1 MLDKELE
8 AQLARIKADQEYM
21 RLDMEQIKIYLGL
34 ERNRRAYNRRQLRL
48 HNYCIDNDEQGF
60 RRDVGKNEERYEGD
74 GGTTNEV
81 GGRDKEANL

>member
-21 RLDMEQIKIYLGL
+21 RLDIEQIKIYLGL
-34 ERNRRAYNRRQLRL
+34 ERNRRAYNRRLRRL
-48 HNYCIDNDEQGF
+48 HSNYINNNEQGF

>member
-8 AQLARIKADQEYM
+8 EQLARIKADQEYM
-21 RLDMEQIKIYLGL
+21 RLDIEQIKIYLGL
-34 ERNRRAYNRRQLRL
+34 ERNRRAYYRRQRRL
-48 HNYCIDNDEQGF
+48 HYINNNEQGF